1 MSLKHKYINQYDA
14 AGEFHVTKNNKNIHM
29 KKTLTLLPF
38 FAAAFY
44 LLTLTTTISSCNN
57 SEAKLKAYISDQNPM
72 DIPNLLERK
81 GELAT
86 AAEWEKTKQKVDE
99 LKAKVAAKPE
109 DVKTRLQLA
118 TIFITEQRITG
129 EHHFYY
135 PAIEKILNGVL
146 SIDPKNFEANV
157 YKASLRM
164 SQHQFADAKKIA
176 EEAKNINP
184 NNAYVYGI
192 LVDANVELGNYEEA
206 IAMSDKM
213 QALKPSLESYSR
225 ASYLREIYGDYPGAI
240 AAMKLA
246 VQAGLPGSEPQSWSR
261 NVLGD
266 LYLNTGKLQEAKS
279 TFEEN
284 LYLRPSYAP
293 GMAGLAK
300 VETKMKNYTRA
311 LALLDSAN
319 AIMPQS
325 SFDEQKADVYLAMGN
340 TQKAMDAYSAVQKL
354 LITDANSGHHSV
366 SLELAKAFEK
376 TSQWDSAKKYAMME
390 FKIRPKNIDVTNELA
405 WIAYSQGDFEKAKDF
420 LKTALSTGSKNPELL
435 QRTLVINS
443 K

>member
-1 MSLKHKYINQYDA
+1 
-14 AGEFHVTKNNKNIHM
+14 M

-38 FAAAFY
+38 FAAF
-44 LLTLTTTISSCNN
+44 LIFVSTTTLNSCNN
-57 SEAKLKAYISDQNPM
+57 SEAKLKAYADEQNPM
-72 DIPNLLERK
+72 QIPDLLERN

-86 AAEWEKTKQKVDE
+86 AAEWKKTKEKTEE
-99 LKAKVAAKPE
+99 LKAKLAVNPD
-109 DVKTRLQLA
+109 DVKTRLQLV

-129 EHHFYY
+129 EHHYYY

-146 SIDPKNFEANV
+146 NIDPKNFEASV

-192 LVDANVELGNYEEA
+192 LVDANVEMGNYEEA

-213 QALKPSLESYSR
+213 QALKPSLEAYSR
-225 ASYLREIYGDYPGAI
+225 ASYLREIYGDYNGAI
-240 AAMKLA
+240 EAMKMA
-246 VQAGLPGSEPQSWSR
+246 VQAGLPGSEPQCWSR

-266 LYLNTGKLQEAKS
+266 LYYNTGNWAAAENAYA
-279 TFEEN
+279 EN
-284 LYLRPSYAP
+284 LAMRPSYAP
-293 GMAGLAK
+293 SMAGLAK
-300 VETKMKNYTRA
+300 VETKKKNYTRA

-325 SFDEQKADVYLAMGN
+325 YFEEQKADVYATMGD
-340 TQKAMDAYSAVQKL
+340 TKKAMDKYAEVQNL
-354 LITDANSGHHSV
+354 LIADANSGHHSV
-366 SLELAKAFEK
+366 SLELCRSFIK
-376 TSQWDSAKKYAMME
+376 TNQWDSAKKYALME
-390 FKIRPKNIDVTNELA
+390 YAIRPKNIDVNNELA
-405 WIAYSQGDFEKAKDF
+405 WIAYNQKDISKAKEY
-420 LKTALSTGSKNPELL
+420 LKVAVSTGSKNPELL
-435 QRTLVINS
+435 QRAAVINA

>member
-1 MSLKHKYINQYDA
+1 
-14 AGEFHVTKNNKNIHM
+14 M

-38 FAAAFY
+38 FAVAFF
-44 LLTLTTTISSCNN
+44 LITLTTTITSCNS
-57 SEAKLKAYISDQNPM
+57 SEGKLKAYISEQNPM
-72 DIPNLLERK
+72 DIPELLERK
-81 GELAT
+81 GELAS
-86 AAEWEKTKQKVDE
+86 ASEWTKTKEKTAE
-99 LKAKVAAKPE
+99 LKAKLATKPQ

-129 EHHFYY
+129 EHHYYY

-157 YKASLRM
+157 FKASLRM

-176 EEAKNINP
+176 EEAKAINP
-184 NNAYVYGI
+184 DNAYVYGI

-206 IAMSDKM
+206 VAMSDKM

-225 ASYLREIYGDYPGAI
+225 ASYLREIYGDYDGAI

-246 VQAGLPGSEPQSWSR
+246 VQAGLPGSEPQSWSL

-266 LYLNTGKLQEAKS
+266 LYYNIGKLDEAEK
-279 TFEEN
+279 TFEAN
-284 LYLRPSYAP
+284 LQLRPSYAP
-293 GMAGLAK
+293 SMAGLAK
-300 VETKMKNYTRA
+300 VEMKKKNYTRA

-325 SFDEQKADVYLAMGN
+325 SFEEQKADVYAAMGD
-340 TQKAMDAYSAVQKL
+340 TKKAMDKYAEVQKM
-354 LITDANSGHHSV
+354 LITDANSNHHSV
-366 SLELAKAFEK
+366 SLELARSFIK
-376 TSQWDSAKKYAMME
+376 TNQWDSAKKYAVME
-390 FKIRPKNIDVTNELA
+390 YTIRPKNIDVNNELA
-405 WIAYSQGDFEKAKDF
+405 WIAYSQNDFAKAKEY
-420 LKTALSTGSKNPELL
+420 LKTAMSTGSKNPELL
-435 QRTLVINS
+435 QRAVVINS

>member
-1 MSLKHKYINQYDA
+1 
-14 AGEFHVTKNNKNIHM
+14 M
-29 KKTLTLLPF
+29 KKTLTLVTF
-38 FAAAFY
+38 FAAFLIFAS
-44 LLTLTTTISSCNN
+44 LTTLNSCNS
-57 SEAKLKAYISDQNPM
+57 SEAKLKAYINDQNPLQ
-72 DIPNLLERK
+72 IPDLLERK

-86 AAEWEKTKQKVDE
+86 AAEWKKTQDKTAE
-99 LKAKVAAKPE
+99 LKAKLAVNPE
-109 DVKTRLQLA
+109 DLKTRLQLA

-129 EHHFYY
+129 EHHYYY

-146 SIDPKNFEANV
+146 SIDAKNFEATV

-213 QALKPSLESYSR
+213 QALKPSLEAYSR

-246 VQAGLPGSEPQSWSR
+246 VQAGLPGSEPQCWSR

-266 LYLNTGKLQEAKS
+266 LYLNTGKPAEAKS

-284 LYLRPSYAP
+284 LYMRPSYAP
-293 GMAGLAK
+293 SMAGLAK
-300 VETKMKNYTRA
+300 VEAKMKNYARA
-311 LALLDSAN
+311 IALLDSAN

-325 SFDEQKADVYLAMGN
+325 SFQEQKADVYAAMGD
-340 TQKAMDAYSAVQKL
+340 TKKAMDKYAEVQKQ
-354 LITDANSGHHSV
+354 LIKDASTPGHSV
-366 SLELAKAFEK
+366 SLELSRSFIK
-376 TSQWDSAKKYAMME
+376 TNQWDSAKKYAMME
-390 FKIRPKNIDVTNELA
+390 YTIRPKNIDVNNELA
-405 WIAYSQGDFEKAKDF
+405 WIAYSQNEYGKAKTY
-420 LKTALSTGSKNPELL
+420 LQTALSTNSKNPELL
-435 QRTLVINS
+435 QRAAAINA

>member
-1 MSLKHKYINQYDA
+1 
-14 AGEFHVTKNNKNIHM
+14 M
-29 KKTLTLLPF
+29 KKTLTLVTF
-38 FAAAFY
+38 FAAFLIFAS
-44 LLTLTTTISSCNN
+44 LTTLNSCNS
-57 SEAKLKAYISDQNPM
+57 SEAKLKAYINDQNPLQ
-72 DIPNLLERK
+72 IPDLLERK

-86 AAEWEKTKQKVDE
+86 AAEWKKTQDKTAE
-99 LKAKVAAKPE
+99 LKAKLAVNPE
-109 DVKTRLQLA
+109 DLKTRLQLA

-129 EHHFYY
+129 EHHYYY

-146 SIDPKNFEANV
+146 SIDAKNFEATV

-206 IAMSDKM
+206 ITNSDKM
-213 QALKPSLESYSR
+213 QALKPSLEAYSR

-246 VQAGLPGSEPQSWSR
+246 VQAGLPGSEPQCWSR

-266 LYLNTGKLQEAKS
+266 LYLNTGKPAEAKS

-284 LYLRPSYAP
+284 LYMRPSYAP
-293 GMAGLAK
+293 SMAGLAK
-300 VETKMKNYTRA
+300 VETKMKNYARA
-311 LALLDSAN
+311 IALLDSAN

-325 SFDEQKADVYLAMGN
+325 SFQEQKADVYAAMGD
-340 TQKAMDAYSAVQKL
+340 TKKAMDKYAEVQKQ
-354 LITDANSGHHSV
+354 LIKDASTPGHSV
-366 SLELAKAFEK
+366 SLELSRSFIK
-376 TSQWDSAKKYAMME
+376 TNQWDSAKKYAMME
-390 FKIRPKNIDVTNELA
+390 YTIRPKNIDVNNELA
-405 WIAYSQGDFEKAKDF
+405 WIAYSQNEYGKAKTY
-420 LKTALSTGSKNPELL
+420 LQTALSTNSKNPELL
-435 QRTLVINS
+435 QRAAAINA

>member
-1 MSLKHKYINQYDA
+1 
-14 AGEFHVTKNNKNIHM
+14 M

-38 FAAAFY
+38 FAAAFL
-44 LLTLTTTISSCNN
+44 LLTITTTLTSCTN

-86 AAEWEKTKQKVDE
+86 ASEWEKTKEKVAE
-99 LKAKVAAKPE
+99 LKAKLAAKPE
-109 DVKTRLQLA
+109 DVKIRLQLA

-129 EHHFYY
+129 EHHYY
-135 PAIEKILNGVL
+135 YTAIEKILNGVL
-146 SIDPKNFEANV
+146 SIDPKNFEATV

-176 EEAKNINP
+176 EDAKNINP

-206 IAMSDKM
+206 VAMSDKM

-225 ASYLREIYGDYPGAI
+225 ASYLREIYGDYKGAI
-240 AAMKLA
+240 EAMKLA
-246 VQAGLPGSEPQSWSR
+246 VGAGLPGSEPQCWSR

-266 LYLNTGKLQEAKS
+266 LYMNTGKLEEAKS
-279 TFEEN
+279 TFEDN

-293 GMAGLAK
+293 SMAALAK

-325 SFDEQKADVYLAMGN
+325 SFEEQKADVYEAMGN
-340 TQKAMDAYSAVQKL
+340 TKKAMDTYSGVQKL
-354 LITDANSGHHSV
+354 LIIDAATPGHSV
-366 SLELAKAFEK
+366 SLELAKCFEK
-376 TSQWDSAKKYAMME
+376 TNQWDSAKKYAILE
-390 FKIRPKNIDVTNELA
+390 YNIRPKNIDVNNELA
-405 WIAYSQGDFEKAKDF
+405 WIAYSQGDYAKAKEY
-420 LKTALSTGSKNPELL
+420 LKTALATGSKNPDLL
-435 QRTLVINS
+435 QRVVAINA

>member
-1 MSLKHKYINQYDA
+1 
-14 AGEFHVTKNNKNIHM
+14 M
-29 KKTLTLLPF
+29 KKTLTLLTVC
-38 FAAAFY
+38 ATRRALCA
-44 LLTLTTTISSCNN
+44 
-57 SEAKLKAYISDQNPM
+57 D
-72 DIPNLLERK
+72 LLERK
-81 GELAT
+81 GELAN
-86 AAEWEKTKQKVDE
+86 AAEWTKTKEKTGE
-99 LKAKVAAKPE
+99 LKARLAANPN

-146 SIDPKNFEANV
+146 STDPKNFEANV

-176 EEAKNINP
+176 EAAKNINP

-206 IAMSDKM
+206 VAMSDKM

-225 ASYLREIYGDYPGAI
+225 ASYLREIYGDYNGAI
-240 AAMKLA
+240 EAMKLA
-246 VQAGLPGSEPQSWSR
+246 VQAGLPGSEPQCWSR

-266 LYLNTGKLQEAKS
+266 LYYNTGNWAAAENAYA
-279 TFEEN
+279 EN
-284 LYLRPSYAP
+284 LAIRPSYAP

-300 VETKMKNYTRA
+300 IETKKKNYTRA

-325 SFDEQKADVYLAMGN
+325 SFEEQKADVYAAMGE
-340 TQKAMDAYSAVQKL
+340 TKRAMDKYNEIQTM
-354 LITDANSGHHSV
+354 LIADANSGHHSV
-366 SLELAKAFEK
+366 SLELARSFIK
-376 TSQWDSAKKYAMME
+376 TNQWDSAKKYAMME
-390 FKIRPKNIDVTNELA
+390 YTIRPKNIDVNNELA
-405 WIAYSQGDFEKAKDF
+405 WVAYNQGDLAKAKEY
-420 LKTALSTGSKNPELL
+420 LKTASSTGSKNPEFL
-435 QRTLVINS
+435 QRAAVINA

>member
-1 MSLKHKYINQYDA
+1 
-14 AGEFHVTKNNKNIHM
+14 M

-38 FAAAFY
+38 FAVAFF
-44 LLTLTTTISSCNN
+44 LITLTTTITSCNS
-57 SEAKLKAYISDQNPM
+57 SEGKLKAYISEQNPM
-72 DIPNLLERK
+72 DIPELLERK
-81 GELAT
+81 GELAS
-86 AAEWEKTKQKVDE
+86 ASEWTKTKEKTAE
-99 LKAKVAAKPE
+99 LKAKLATKPQ

-129 EHHFYY
+129 EHHYYY

-157 YKASLRM
+157 FKASLRM

-176 EEAKNINP
+176 EEAKAINP
-184 NNAYVYGI
+184 DNAYVYGI

-206 IAMSDKM
+206 VAMSDKM

-225 ASYLREIYGDYPGAI
+225 ASYLREIYGDYDGAI

-246 VQAGLPGSEPQSWSR
+246 VQAGLPGSEPQSWSL

-266 LYLNTGKLQEAKS
+266 LYYNIGKLDEAER
-279 TFEEN
+279 TFQEN
-284 LYLRPSYAP
+284 LFIRPSYAP
-293 GMAGLAK
+293 SMAGLAK
-300 VETKMKNYTRA
+300 VEMKKKNYTRA

-325 SFDEQKADVYLAMGN
+325 SFEEQKADVYAAMGD
-340 TQKAMDAYSAVQKL
+340 TKKAMDKYAEVQKM
-354 LITDANSGHHSV
+354 LITDANSNHHSV
-366 SLELAKAFEK
+366 SLELARSFIK
-376 TSQWDSAKKYAMME
+376 TNQWDSAKKYAVME
-390 FKIRPKNIDVTNELA
+390 YTIRPKNIDVNNELA
-405 WIAYSQGDFEKAKDF
+405 WIAYSQNDFAKAKEY
-420 LKTALSTGSKNPELL
+420 LKTAMSTGSKNPELL
-435 QRTLVINS
+435 QRGALINS